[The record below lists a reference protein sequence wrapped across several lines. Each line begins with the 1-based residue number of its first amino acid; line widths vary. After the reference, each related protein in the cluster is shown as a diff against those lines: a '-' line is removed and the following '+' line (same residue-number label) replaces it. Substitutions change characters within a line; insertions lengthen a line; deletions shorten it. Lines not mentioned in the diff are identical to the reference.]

1 MKLDNDQ
8 IEELRDWVEDKVE
21 RKYRCPF
28 GNINDTCTILIG
40 NINDTCTIFVE
51 ETGRG
56 AVIDGWRCKDTSIC
70 QETFKR
76 FKGFTTIISKGKW
89 DEINPNCPCIQLGAK
104 RVVNKVKKLIKD
116 HELQNK

>member
-28 GNINDTCTILIG
+28 GNINDTCTILI
-40 NINDTCTIFVE
+40 E

-56 AVIDGWRCKDTSIC
+56 AEIDGWRCKDTSIC

-89 DEINPNCPCIQLGAK
+89 DKINPNCPCIQLGAK